1 MKRLL
6 ILLLAFFV
14 MGSCFIPVDA
24 TARENLIQ
32 PRWSYVSELSANI
45 SIDWLGVATCTG
57 GADTYGSYTVK
68 TVVYLHQYVDSEW
81 DMLKSWS
88 ATGISSTGV
97 EGKFAVARG
106 YTYRVTVVAYVY
118 DSNGKILE
126 TVSTTDTAIF

>member
-6 ILLLAFFV
+6 ALLLTFFV
-14 MGSCFIPVDA
+14 MGFSLIPVDVAA
-24 TARENLIQ
+24 TENFVQ

-57 GADTYGSYTVK
+57 GADVYGSYTVE
-68 TVVYLHQYVDSEW
+68 TVVYLHQYVDSSW
-81 DMLKSWS
+81 QMLKSWS

-97 EGKFAVARG
+97 EGKYAVARG

-126 TVSTTDTAIF
+126 AVSTTDTSIF